1 MGMLSH
7 QGLAMALHRPEAC
20 VRRHPFRT
28 LWQRIKRGTECTP
41 VQPYAE
47 MAWLIWRVGG
57 SADCCWTPSLAMHQ
71 WVRRPAMRYQL
82 NLSPRPAYR

>member
-28 LWQRIKRGTECTP
+28 RGGGGGVATNQERNRVHTCPAVCGDGLVDMARWREC
-41 VQPYAE
+41 
-47 MAWLIWRVGG
+47 
-57 SADCCWTPSLAMHQ
+57 
-71 WVRRPAMRYQL
+71 
-82 NLSPRPAYR
+82 